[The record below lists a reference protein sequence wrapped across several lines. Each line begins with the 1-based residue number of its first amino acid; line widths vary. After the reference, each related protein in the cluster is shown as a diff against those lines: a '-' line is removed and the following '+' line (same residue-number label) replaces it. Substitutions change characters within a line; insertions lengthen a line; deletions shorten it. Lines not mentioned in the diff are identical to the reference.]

1 MSAFEEI
8 KQHISGKKSF
18 VLEAGAGSGKTYTLV
33 QTLKFLIENKSEI
46 LENNS
51 QKIICITYTNVAKN
65 EIIKRIENNQ
75 LVRVLTIHEF
85 LWESIKSF
93 QKQLKIELCKLNE
106 IRFKIDEEK
115 GKESKPIYIPN
126 LAERIENINSVYY
139 DDSAFRNFEIGL
151 LHHDDVIELA
161 CKMFENYNVLTTII
175 AQKYPFIFVD
185 EYQDTAKE
193 VATSLIEHLLER
205 NKEILIIGFYGD
217 SHQKIYDSGVG
228 DLEKYYLNIED
239 KKLEL
244 VKKEENYRSSKN
256 VVELLNNFRT
266 NITQIPQKN
275 IDGTVMFLFWK
286 NHPQKPK
293 KDIKAFNNSLK
304 ELKNNL
310 YNKVIK
316 KLEQNEWDFSEE
328 SDDKILVLANRRIAE
343 RAGFPSLFEIYNAR
357 FKQSTR
363 EKLMERENN
372 IIRFFLGY
380 FDKKAG
386 IEREIG
392 IEHLIMSWENGDFNS
407 VIKFIKKN
415 GSCLDDF
422 QHSKKKLISDL
433 ISELYKIRKE
443 KKANEVYKYIIEKG
457 ISNKQTVEDF
467 INRKNLSVEG
477 IEEDEIIR
485 LEKDKKFITELLEL
499 EYHEILN
506 LWKHTQN
513 HSVFSTKHGT
523 KGEEYRNVL
532 TVIDDTEWK
541 SDYNFEKFFENSDDI
556 VERKI
561 RTRNLFYVECSR
573 AKENLVVLALSE
585 MSNSALQNV
594 KSWFGEKNVL
604 DIEEFLK
611 T

>member
-1 MSAFEEI
+1 MNELNQILELIENEKNFLL
-8 KQHISGKKSF
+8 SG
-18 VLEAGAGSGKTYTLV
+18 GAGSGKTYTLV
-33 QTLKFLIENKSEI
+33 QTINQVIKKYPDEKLF
-46 LENNS
+46 
-51 QKIICITYTNVAKN
+51 CMTYTNVAVKEIEERVN
-65 EIIKRIENNQ
+65 HGNLKVSTIHDFLWDNIKHFQKEIKTSLIVLANDEESNIKIENDNNPIPDNYFDGIEQIQYKEFLKIKDGIISHDEIILLSEYMFRTYKKLCDI
-75 LVRVLTIHEF
+75 
-85 LWESIKSF
+85 
-93 QKQLKIELCKLNE
+93 LK
-106 IRFKIDEEK
+106 D
-115 GKESKPIYIPN
+115 
-126 LAERIENINSVYY
+126 
-139 DDSAFRNFEIGL
+139 
-151 LHHDDVIELA
+151 
-161 CKMFENYNVLTTII
+161 
-175 AQKYPFIFVD
+175 KYKFIFVD

-193 VATSLIEHLLER
+193 VATSLIEQLLER

-275 IDGTVMFLFWK
+275 IDGTVRFLFWK

-363 EKLMERENN
+363 EKLKERENN

-541 SDYNFEKFFENSDDI
+541 SDYNFEKFFESSDDI